1 MHVLVL
7 GTRNRKKGLEL
18 QDLLGPHGFTL
29 RTLGDFPQAIEVEET
44 GVDFAENAALK
55 AVHQARHL
63 GQWVL
68 GEDSGLCVDALGGR
82 PGVYSARYSG
92 PQATDEANN
101 ALLLKELAEVPAA
114 QRTAHYVCHAV
125 LADPQ
130 GQIRARSEST
140 CAGRILASPRGS
152 AGFGYDPLFELPEY
166 HQTFAE
172 LGEGVKAVLS
182 HRARALRMLIPQLR
196 RLCEQGEWQ

>member
-29 RTLGDFPQAIEVEET
+29 RTLADLPESIEVDET

-55 AVHQARHL
+55 AVQQAQHL
-63 GQWVL
+63 RQWVL

-82 PGVYSARYSG
+82 PGIYSARYSG
-92 PQATDEANN
+92 PQATDETNN
-101 ALLLKELAEVPAA
+101 ALLLRELADVPADR
-114 QRTAHYVCHAV
+114 RTAHYVCHAV

-140 CAGRILASPRGS
+140 CAGRILAGPRGA

-172 LGEGVKAVLS
+172 LGETVKAVLS
-182 HRARALRMLIPQLR
+182 HRARALRMLIPQLC
-196 RLCEQGEWQ
+196 RLRDQGAWQ